1 MTYNEKTKE
10 SIYKYRENNQEKFK
24 EQQKKDFRKYYLA
37 HRQQIVER
45 VKARYQLKKALA
57 ILSTPMITMDSMN

>member
-1 MTYNEKTKE
+1 MAYTEKNKD
-10 SIYKYRENNQEKFK
+10 SIYKWRLNNPNKLK

-45 VKARYQLKKALA
+45 AKLRYLLKKTAQL
-57 ILSTPMITMDSMN
+57 IQQLES